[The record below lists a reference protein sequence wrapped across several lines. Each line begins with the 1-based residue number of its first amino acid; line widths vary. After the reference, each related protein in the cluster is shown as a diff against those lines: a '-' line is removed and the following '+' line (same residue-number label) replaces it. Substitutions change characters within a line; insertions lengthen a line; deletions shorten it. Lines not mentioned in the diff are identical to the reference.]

1 MTTTPDPESG
11 DPADD
16 TDSEAVAPLFEP
28 DPDLIGWERKSD
40 QPGEPPGR

>member
-11 DPADD
+11 GPADD
-16 TDSEAVAPLFEP
+16 TDSETVALFEP

-40 QPGEPPGR
+40 PPGEPPGR